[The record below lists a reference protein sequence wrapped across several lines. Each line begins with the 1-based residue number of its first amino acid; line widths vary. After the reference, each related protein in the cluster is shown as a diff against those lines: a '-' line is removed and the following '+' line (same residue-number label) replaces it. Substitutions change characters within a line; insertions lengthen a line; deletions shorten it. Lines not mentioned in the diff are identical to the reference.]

1 MGTIAIVNFVSGSKG
16 QSRGGMKAVMQY
28 ATQNKKTLWQGQQLV
43 SGVNCQTASAYD
55 DFLRTQLLHHK
66 DSGRRFYHLVQSFPS
81 DEEVDP
87 IKAHLA
93 ARRLAE
99 FFEDR
104 EVLVCTHT
112 DRDHIHSHL
121 IINAVALES
130 GLKLHS
136 DKALIQKLMRFNDQ
150 VCKEFQLP
158 VFQPQQRK
166 AETKAVSNAEYHS
179 AAKGESWKFRLMNV
193 IDNCMRFAA
202 SKEDFLELMRGEGY
216 EIRWQD
222 SRKYITYTTPE
233 GRSCR
238 DNRLHETKYS
248 KEMMELEFRIRREI
262 IFGRAASEEFAD
274 TCTADST
281 APAPAP
287 DPTGC
292 DPMRSARNSRA
303 VESVDENAGV
313 VYEETDRAV
322 AGDQKQYSKP
332 STGGENSGIFETDR
346 KTVVT
351 GWEGERETFLA
362 FQNQTSEFS
371 RHQFQP
377 DNDSHPSAGADIVR
391 RVVQFGQAVERIQ
404 PDAPIRDSTVFQA
417 YTDHKAMKKQKEKK
431 IALGHAEDEKAETF
445 EFQMSM

>member
-16 QSRGGMKAVMQY
+16 QNRSGMKAVMRY
-28 ATQNKKTLWQGQQLV
+28 AAQDKKTFWQGQQLV
-43 SGVNCQTASAYD
+43 SGVNCQAASVYD

-66 DSGRRFYHLVQSFPS
+66 DSGRRFYHLVQSFPN

-87 IKAHLA
+87 VKAHLA

-99 FFEDR
+99 FFKDR

-112 DRDHIHSHL
+112 DRGHIHSHL
-121 IINAVALES
+121 IINTVALGS

-150 VCKEFQLP
+150 VCEEFQLP

-193 IDNCMRFAA
+193 IDSCMRFAA
-202 SKEDFLELMRGEGY
+202 SKDDFLELMRSEGY

-248 KEMMELEFRIRREI
+248 KEMMELEFRIRRKI
-262 IFGRAASEEFAD
+262 IFGRTAQEEFTGAD
-274 TCTADST
+274 ATDNTT
-281 APAPAP
+281 TN
-287 DPTGC
+287 PTSR
-292 DPMRSARNSRA
+292 DPMRSARSSRA
-303 VESVDENAGV
+303 VESVDGNAGV
-313 VYEETDRAV
+313 VHEETDRAV
-322 AGDQKQYSKP
+322 AGDQEQCSQP
-332 STGGENSGIFETDR
+332 STGGENRGIFETNR

-362 FQNQTSEFS
+362 FQNQTFEFS

-377 DNDSHPSAGADIVR
+377 GNDSHSSADADIVR
-391 RVVQFGQAVERIQ
+391 RVVQFGQAAERFQ
-404 PDAPIRDSTVFQA
+404 SDAPVRDGTVFQA
-417 YTDHKAMKKQKEKK
+417 HTDHKAMKKQKEKK

>member
-1 MGTIAIVNFVSGSKG
+1 MGHIAIVNFVSGSKG
-16 QSRGGMKAVMQY
+16 QSRSGMKAVIRY
-28 ATQNKKTLWQGQQLV
+28 AAQAKKTLWQGQQLV
-43 SGVNCQTASAYD
+43 SGVNCQAVSVYD

-81 DEEVDP
+81 GEEVDP
-87 IKAHLA
+87 TKAHLA

-136 DKALIQKLMRFNDQ
+136 DKALIHKLMRFNDQ
-150 VCKEFQLP
+150 VCEEFQLP
-158 VFQPQQRK
+158 VFQPEQKK

-202 SKEDFLELMRGEGY
+202 SKDDFLELMQSEGY

-262 IFGRAASEEFAD
+262 IFGRAASEKFAA
-274 TCTADST
+274 TGTADST
-281 APAPAP
+281 APN
-287 DPTGC
+287 PTGC
-292 DPMRSARNSRA
+292 DPMCFTGSDRTAEP
-303 VESVDENAGV
+303 VTGNAGMA
-313 VYEETDRAV
+313 YEETNRAV
-322 AGDQKQYSKP
+322 AGDQKQCSQP
-332 STGGENSGIFETDR
+332 STGGEDRGIF
-346 KTVVT
+346 KTGREPVVT

-362 FQNQTSEFS
+362 FQNQTAEFS
-371 RHQFQP
+371 RHQFP
-377 DNDSHPSAGADIVR
+377 SSDDSHSPAVADIVCG
-391 RVVQFGQAVERIQ
+391 VVQFGQAAERIQ
-404 PDAPIRDSTVFQA
+404 SDTPIRDSTVFQA
-417 YTDHKAMKKQKEKK
+417 HTDYKAMKKQKEKK

>member
-1 MGTIAIVNFVSGSKG
+1 MGHIAIVNFVSGSKG
-16 QSRGGMKAVMQY
+16 QSRSGMKAVMRY
-28 ATQNKKTLWQGQQLV
+28 AAQDKKTFWEGQRLV
-43 SGVNCQTASAYD
+43 SGINCQAASVYN

-81 DEEVDP
+81 GEEVDP
-87 IKAHLA
+87 VKSHLA

-150 VCKEFQLP
+150 VCEEFQLP

-202 SKEDFLELMRGEGY
+202 SKDDFLELMRSEGY

-248 KEMMELEFRIRREI
+248 KEMMELEFRIRRKI
-262 IFGRAASEEFAD
+262 IFGRTAQEEFTGTGATD
-274 TCTADST
+274 NTTT
-281 APAPAP
+281 N
-287 DPTGC
+287 PTSR
-292 DPMRSARNSRA
+292 DPMRSARSSRA
-303 VESVDENAGV
+303 VESVDGITGV
-313 VYEETDRAV
+313 VHEETDRAV
-322 AGDQKQYSKP
+322 AGDQKQCSKP
-332 STGGENSGIFETDR
+332 STGGENRGIFETDR

-362 FQNQTSEFS
+362 FQNQTFEFS

-417 YTDHKAMKKQKEKK
+417 HTDHKAMKKQKEKK